1 MKQRT
6 LYKYY
11 TTATLSSKHTFAANL
26 ERPMEG
32 RMQITECFRCPTR
45 GVQRRWGSLPGN
57 LLSSPEKHE
66 SGEKTHIR
74 HQAVR
79 ERH

>member
-1 MKQRT
+1 MDDRK
-6 LYKYY
+6 
-11 TTATLSSKHTFAANL
+11 AANIFKRL
-26 ERPMEG
+26 K
-32 RMQITECFRCPTR
+32 ECFRCPTR

-66 SGEKTHIR
+66 SGEKGHIR

-79 ERH
+79 ERR